1 MKNYITCFNFQVL
14 VVSFQATCQC
24 VFKHF
29 FFFCTL
35 MLPIL
40 YRSLLQGNEISGIT
54 LLILEDCSHSIIL
67 LSVTLSFIGRTDATA
82 ETPIFWPPH
91 AKSWFIGK
99 DSDAGRDGGR
109 RRRGWQRMRWLDG
122 ITDSM
127 DMSLKW
133 TPGVGDG
140 QGGLACCDSWGRKGS
155 DTTEQLNWTDSILVL
170 NTKRNLQ
177 KIKAL
182 MYLLFHFQEKA
193 VLDPY
198 LKYLFRLELET

>member
-82 ETPIFWPPH
+82 ETPILWPPH
-91 AKSWFIGK
+91 AKSWLIGK
-99 DSDAGRDGGR
+99 DSNAGRVWGQEGKGTTEDNMAE
-109 RRRGWQRMRWLDG
+109 WHHWLDG
-122 ITDSM
+122 CESE
-127 DMSLKW
+127 W

-140 QGGLACCDSWGRKGS
+140 QGGLACCNSLGCKES
-155 DTTEQLNWTDSILVL
+155 DTTKRQNWLIDTPFLRHVW
-170 NTKRNLQ
+170 NLLRVYR
-177 KIKAL
+177 AGL
-182 MYLLFHFQEKA
+182 WA
-193 VLDPY
+193 GGSPWGV
-198 LKYLFRLELET
+198 